1 MIATAKSVWL
11 NERIEDT
18 VLVVSILAERLDPK
32 IHKKADYVSLLDD
45 AIAAGHTKI
54 VLDLSELR
62 YTNHVWGLFQLI
74 FSATYRLHEAGGK
87 LAVCGL
93 GGHPRRTF
101 LFAELDRYL
110 PDYRSVDAA
119 VRGLNAL

>member
-1 MIATAKSVWL
+1 MTAIATSAWL
-11 NERIEDT
+11 SERIEDG
-18 VLVVSILAERLDPK
+18 VLVISILAERLDPQV
-32 IHKKADYVSLLDD
+32 HKKYEYVRLLDD

-62 YTNHVWGLFQLI
+62 YTNNVWGLFQLI

-93 GGHPRRTF
+93 SGHPRRTF

-119 VRGLNAL
+119 VHGLNAL